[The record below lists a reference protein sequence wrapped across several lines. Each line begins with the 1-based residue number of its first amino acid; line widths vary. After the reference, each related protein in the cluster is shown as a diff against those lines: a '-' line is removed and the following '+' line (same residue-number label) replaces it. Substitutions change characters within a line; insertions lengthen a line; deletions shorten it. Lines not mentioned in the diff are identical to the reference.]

1 MASQVKRGVPMA
13 NPAFVRQLALNALAE
28 ARITQPPVDLDD
40 LAAARAL
47 RIERNALLPIGV
59 RAVFQGEMGVIRV
72 IALPPRVERF
82 PVAHE
87 LGHAILGDGGRA
99 CTEAMIEGF
108 AEPVSLADAV
118 AEFNPEATASAIAGN
133 LLVPGPWLRRAVVKE
148 GRPPAELENIFDVT
162 RSVLWIALDREGLV
176 KKLGRR
182 P

>member
-1 MASQVKRGVPMA
+1 
-13 NPAFVRQLALNALAE
+13 
-28 ARITQPPVDLDD
+28 
-40 LAAARAL
+40 
-47 RIERNALLPIGV
+47 
-59 RAVFQGEMGVIRV
+59 MGVIRV

-148 GRPPAELENIFDVT
+148 GRSPAELENIFDVT

-182 P
+182 SEV